1 MSWTV
6 GQVASMSSVSVRT
19 LHHYEAVG
27 LVVPQTRT
35 AAGYRQYGDA
45 DLARLRDVL
54 TYRELGFTLEQ
65 VAQVLDGTDRPA
77 LLREQLRLVRERIA
91 HLHDV
96 RTHLERMTEAHDMGI
111 DLTPEEQLEVF
122 GEQWLGDGYPA
133 EARGRWGDTD
143 AWAQSQQRTAGYGK
157 EDWRRVMAASEALE
171 TRLAAACA
179 DGVDPTSTQAMDLA
193 EEHRAGLAAFYDC
206 GYPMHRGLGDLYVS
220 DPRFTAHYDDRQPGL
235 AQWLRDA
242 VHANADRHEPAED

>member
-1 MSWTV
+1 M
-6 GQVASMSSVSVRT
+6 
-19 LHHYEAVG
+19 
-27 LVVPQTRT
+27 
-35 AAGYRQYGDA
+35 
-45 DLARLRDVL
+45 
-54 TYRELGFTLEQ
+54 
-65 VAQVLDGTDRPA
+65 
-77 LLREQLRLVRERIA
+77 
-91 HLHDV
+91 
-96 RTHLERMTEAHDMGI
+96 
-111 DLTPEEQLEVF
+111 
-122 GEQWLGDGYPA
+122 
-133 EARGRWGDTD
+133 
-143 AWAQSQQRTAGYGK
+143 
-157 EDWRRVMAASEALE
+157 MAASEALE